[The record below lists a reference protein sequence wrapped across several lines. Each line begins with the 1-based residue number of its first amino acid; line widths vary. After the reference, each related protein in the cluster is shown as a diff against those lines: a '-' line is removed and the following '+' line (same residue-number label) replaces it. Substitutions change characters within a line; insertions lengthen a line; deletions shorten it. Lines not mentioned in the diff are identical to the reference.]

1 MKIFLGDNQFLGIN
15 HASESRAI
23 ERAIKFQDIFAI
35 SEIVKTAQLL
45 SYDGFF
51 CTLHEKFVPFYK
63 LCSNDNI
70 LQNMPIHA
78 CLPYAHK
85 YSEMVTQHG
94 WLGSLKHLG
103 KYNAGNLILGG
114 VSAYLGKDLSR
125 LIRGVIGSELSFVK
139 DLNLESIYIQNVAT
153 DFLLGLGAFD
163 VLSEIV
169 KQIHTHFN
177 KQCGLITFNPIMAVK
192 FIKDYNLDD
201 VVTVCTSINVSGFRM
216 NPSREEVEYNI
227 KESGLKFMGM
237 SIFSSGVSSPT
248 ESLDYIKSLKLDSV
262 VLGAS
267 SPAYLK
273 KNINILKSI

>member
-23 ERAIKFQDIFAI
+23 ERAIKFQDVFAI

-45 SYDGFF
+45 GYDGFF
-51 CTLHEKFVPFYK
+51 CTLHEKFIPFYK
-63 LCSNDNI
+63 LCSVDEV
-70 LQNMPIHA
+70 LQKMPIHA

-103 KYNAGNLILGG
+103 KNNAGNLILGG
-114 VSAYLGKDLSR
+114 VSAYLGKDLTR

-163 VLSEIV
+163 YSSIAPEIENSSKENLVVIEWVPQKIDINKKYFSEEGKGKSIRNDDEDNQSRVSLVCAGYDSSFIV
-169 KQIHTHFN
+169 
-177 KQCGLITFNPIMAVK
+177 
-192 FIKDYNLDD
+192 
-201 VVTVCTSINVSGFRM
+201 
-216 NPSREEVEYNI
+216 
-227 KESGLKFMGM
+227 
-237 SIFSSGVSSPT
+237 T
-248 ESLDYIKSLKLDSV
+248 ES
-262 VLGAS
+262 
-267 SPAYLK
+267 
-273 KNINILKSI
+273 SITN